1 MYGDDDTHITGQ
13 ITFEQIAEAIRHKKY
28 GRDMREAIAQGFE
41 QFIGILQRVSDL
53 ESEYSDLLGKY
64 NNIIGRL
71 NDDETEIHD
80 LQGDVNALNQRCDK
94 IEEKHNDDIK
104 ALTEK
109 HNDDIKALTEKH
121 NDDIKA
127 VQAQL
132 DRLNNV
138 VFGHV
143 HEVNYDKPRKQ
154 DPHDY
159 YEVIDKSKNRHPL
172 NKDPVSHELNY
183 STINGKHN
191 SIEIDTGI
199 GHMKGEK
206 L

>member
-1 MYGDDDTHITGQ
+1 MAI
-13 ITFEQIAEAIRHKKY
+13 FEEESNASQDGNYREHLNRNWHNGNIAF
-28 GRDMREAIAQGFE
+28 DNLF
-41 QFIGILQRVSDL
+41 
-53 ESEYSDLLGKY
+53 GKY
-64 NNIIGRL
+64 SGLLDEYAAVNSRL
-71 NDDETEIHD
+71 DDAERKIRD
-80 LQGDVNALNQRCDK
+80 LQDKNIALNQRCDK
-94 IEEKHNDDIK
+94 IEEKHSDDIK

-109 HNDDIKALTEKH
+109 HNDDIKT
-121 NDDIKA
+121 
-127 VQAQL
+127 VQEQL

-143 HEVNYDKPRKQ
+143 HEVNYDKPQNQ

-159 YEVIDKSKNRHPL
+159 YEVIDKYKNNHPL
-172 NKDPVSHELNY
+172 SKDPVSHELNY

>member
-1 MYGDDDTHITGQ
+1 MSVFENEGNVSQDANFRAHLDSNWNSGNREFDKVEGQLRIALDDI
-13 ITFEQIAEAIRHKKY
+13 
-28 GRDMREAIAQGFE
+28 
-41 QFIGILQRVSDL
+41 QFLKD
-53 ESEYSDLLGKY
+53 
-64 NNIIGRL
+64 
-71 NDDETEIHD
+71 EIHD
-80 LQGDVNALNQRCDK
+80 LQGDVIALNQRCDK

-104 ALTEK
+104 ALT
-109 HNDDIKALTEKH
+109 DKH

-127 VQAQL
+127 VQEQL

-143 HEVNYDKPRKQ
+143 HEVNYDKPQNQ
-154 DPHDY
+154 DSHDY
-159 YEVIDKSKNRHPL
+159 YEVIDKSKNRHLL

-199 GHMKGEK
+199 GHMKGEE

>member
-1 MYGDDDTHITGQ
+1 MSVFENEGNVSQDANFRAHLDNNWDSGNREFDKVEGQLRIVLDDI
-13 ITFEQIAEAIRHKKY
+13 
-28 GRDMREAIAQGFE
+28 
-41 QFIGILQRVSDL
+41 QFL
-53 ESEYSDLLGKY
+53 K
-64 NNIIGRL
+64 N
-71 NDDETEIHD
+71 EIHD

-94 IEEKHNDDIK
+94 IEEKHN
-104 ALTEK
+104 
-109 HNDDIKALTEKH
+109 NDIKALTEKH

-127 VQAQL
+127 VQEQL

-143 HEVNYDKPRKQ
+143 HEVNYDKPQNQ

-159 YEVIDKSKNRHPL
+159 YEVIDKSKNNHPL

-183 STINGKHN
+183 STINSKHN

>member
-1 MYGDDDTHITGQ
+1 MSVFENEGNVSQDANFRAHLDSNWDSGNREFDKVEGQLRIALDDIQFLKD
-13 ITFEQIAEAIRHKKY
+13 EIR
-28 GRDMREAIAQGFE
+28 
-41 QFIGILQRVSDL
+41 
-53 ESEYSDLLGKY
+53 
-64 NNIIGRL
+64 
-71 NDDETEIHD
+71 D

-104 ALTEK
+104 ALT
-109 HNDDIKALTEKH
+109 DKH

-127 VQAQL
+127 VQEQL

-143 HEVNYDKPRKQ
+143 HEVNYDKPQNQ

-159 YEVIDKSKNRHPL
+159 YEVIDKSKHRHTI
-172 NKDPVSHELNY
+172 NKNPVSHELNY